1 MLVVEVFFDVVLF
14 ADCFERLGDLDC
26 LSVGTDDTV
35 GPWSGCHYDELEVSC
50 VVRFSFEFDVNLVG
64 VRVTTASVGASTP
77 WSAGGLAFR
86 WSLRRRHDNLPVPL
100 CPLEKPVDVDAPA
113 AMTTVF
119 PGVCSDAS
127 AAVGS
132 NPFGTPNKQRCRLL
146 AKTSLSRRS
155 SCAESIEWKSRS
167 RDSGEGAGT
176 KLVLRS
182 DSVGRRA

>member
-1 MLVVEVFFDVVLF
+1 M
-14 ADCFERLGDLDC
+14 
-26 LSVGTDDTV
+26 
-35 GPWSGCHYDELEVSC
+35 
-50 VVRFSFEFDVNLVG
+50 
-64 VRVTTASVGASTP
+64 
-77 WSAGGLAFR
+77 AGELAFR
-86 WSLRRRHDNLPVPL
+86 WRLRRRNDNFPVPL
-100 CPLEKPVDVDAPA
+100 CTLGKSVDVDASA
-113 AMTTVF
+113 AMATVF

-155 SCAESIEWKSRS
+155 SCEESIEWKSSS

-182 DSVGRRA
+182 DSAGRRA